1 MLLENCMHGPTQNR
15 SAINSVCKISVK
27 AKAIAHLLRTC
38 TAALAEDW
46 SLGFG
51 TNIRLFQLKILAQR
65 DLKLLSSMCASIC
78 HTLFKSVVSVN

>member
-1 MLLENCMHGPTQNR
+1 MLLENSMHRPTQNK
-15 SAINSVCKISVK
+15 AATNSVCKISVK
-27 AKAIAHLLRTC
+27 AKAQLLRTC
-38 TAALAEDW
+38 TAALGEDW

-65 DLKLLSSMCASIC
+65 DLKPLSSMCASIC